1 MKYYAYEIRKTST
14 HDLVMSYDNLHD
26 LRLFL
31 TVNQASLNDTTLN
44 IIKFCLSQKGK
55 YARKLI
61 DHIVFS
67 NNETTESIN
76 DLISRLE

>member
-1 MKYYAYEIRKTST
+1 MKYYAYEIRETST

-44 IIKFCLSQKGK
+44 IIKFCPSQKGK

-61 DHIVFS
+61 GYIVFS

>member
-1 MKYYAYEIRKTST
+1 MKYYVYEIRKTSAN
-14 HDLVMSYDNLHD
+14 DLVMSYDNLHD

-31 TVNQASLNDTTLN
+31 TVNYASLNDMTLN
-44 IIKFCLSQKGK
+44 IIKFCPSQKGK
-55 YARKLI
+55 CARKLI
-61 DHIVFS
+61 GYIVFS

>member
-31 TVNQASLNDTTLN
+31 TANQTSLNDTTLN
-44 IIKFCLSQKGK
+44 IIKFCASQKGK
-55 YARKLI
+55 YACKCI
-61 DHIVFS
+61 GYIVFS
-67 NNETTESIN
+67 NETTESIN